1 MKYFWLTALL
11 LSLVLGAAAQGNKTL
26 VKTMDPKE
34 TSAIQLDF
42 RNLSTEAL
50 PWDEGF
56 IRIELEII
64 SNFPEAIMNQLIK
77 AGRYTLSGYVEED
90 VFVIRAENLDK
101 AVSIG
106 GKDLDDGVQVMIKT
120 PGYYGL
126 MEGGVLAKN
135 FNPEQIKELA
145 GRAKDKADMVSML
158 DKMSRIKDQ
167 VNVQYRLVFKKNNAT
182 PVLPKNAKSL
192 TPDASLEEIEALYGK
207 ILVGGK
213 PLGKTE

>member
-1 MKYFWLTALL
+1 MKYFWLTAVLL
-11 LSLVLGAAAQGNKTL
+11 ALAFGATAQGNKTL

-77 AGRYTLSGYVEED
+77 AGRYTLSATIEDD
-90 VFVIRAENLDK
+90 VFVIRANNLDK

-126 MEGGVLAKN
+126 TEDGILAKN
-135 FNPEQIKELA
+135 FNSEELKELA
-145 GRAKDKADMVSML
+145 GRAKDKADMVSL
-158 DKMSRIKDQ
+158 LEKMSKIKDK
-167 VNVQYRLVFKKNNAT
+167 VDIQYSLVFKKNEAT
-182 PVLPKNAKSL
+182 PTLPKGATSL
-192 TPDASLEEIEALYGK
+192 TPDASLKDIEALYGE
-207 ILVGGK
+207 ILVDGK
-213 PLGKTE
+213 RLKAAK

>member
-1 MKYFWLTALL
+1 MKYFWLTVLF
-11 LSLVLGAAAQGNKTL
+11 LSLALGVSAQGNKTL

-34 TSAIQLDF
+34 TTAIQLDF

-126 MEGGVLAKN
+126 TEDGVLAKN

-158 DKMSRIKDQ
+158 DKMSRINDQ
-167 VNVQYRLVFKKNNAT
+167 VNIQYRLVFKKNDAT
-182 PVLPKNAKSL
+182 PVLPKDAKSL
-192 TPDASLEEIEALYGK
+192 TPDASLKEIEALYGK
-207 ILVGGK
+207 ILVDGK
-213 PLGKTE
+213 PLGKSK

>member
-1 MKYFWLTALL
+1 MKYCWLTALL
-11 LSLVLGAAAQGNKTL
+11 LSLAFGALAQGNKTL

-42 RNLSTEAL
+42 RNLGTEAL

-77 AGRYTLSGYVEED
+77 AGRYTLSAVIEDD

-126 MEGGVLAKN
+126 TGEGVLAKN

-158 DKMSRIKDQ
+158 DKMSRIKDK
-167 VNVQYRLVFKKNNAT
+167 VDIQYRLVFKKNEAT
-182 PVLPKNAKSL
+182 PSLPKDAQSL
-192 TPDASLEEIEALYGK
+192 TPEASLEEVEILYGE
-207 ILVGGK
+207 ILIDGK
-213 PLGKTE
+213 PLKKSK